1 MPKHNPI
8 RHDLIT
14 VGAVLALTTV
24 EWWENRDHHD
34 LWERVYSVTRG
45 LIVGACLIAALC
57 SLTGCRSD
65 ENPPADVPG
74 IDQGH
79 VPFSPEQALVGRLN
93 NSLGATR

>member
-34 LWERVYSVTRG
+34 LWERVYNITRAV
-45 LIVGACLIAALC
+45 IVGACVIAALL
-57 SLTGCRSD
+57 SLGACKPSI
-65 ENPPADVPG
+65 E
-74 IDQGH
+74 QGT
-79 VPFSPEQALVGRLN
+79 VDKLN
-93 NSLGATR
+93 NSMAVTR